1 MEEEKEPVRV
11 LTRDEKNSYEGVT
24 IDADGNEADSSYDYQ
39 QDNEQPKYYRVY
51 SSHSPFSRGLSY
63 SSLLFGNDW
72 RTRLVRICAL
82 VGVGFLLVVFVS
94 FILPVLLGVAGIAL
108 ASWFI
113 LRFLNRI

>member
-1 MEEEKEPVRV
+1 MEEKEPVRV
-11 LTRDEKNSYEGVT
+11 LTKDEKNSYEGVT
-24 IDADGNEADSSYDYQ
+24 IDEDGGEASYSPYQ
-39 QDNEQPKYYRVY
+39 QKEAPRYYRVY

-108 ASWFI
+108 ASWLI